1 MRTVLETARAVAL
14 AAPLAL
20 AAAPATANEFAGS
33 MSSGMADLLIDATK
47 NRTERAVSAKPARI
61 KTKAAVPQDTDFR
74 AEVRYYL
81 EREKCY
87 VLSNPSKNA
96 PTWLSAIAKFDSINE
111 RAPKNYGKKT
121 AAAIEK
127 AKSGL
132 EAERQKAKVP
142 FATIMDEDRPMSAKE
157 RECLSGKGRTKI

>member
-1 MRTVLETARAVAL
+1 MKNLLETARAVAI

-20 AAAPATANEFAGS
+20 ASVPATANEFAGAL
-33 MSSGMADLLIDATK
+33 GTGIADMVIDSTK
-47 NRTERAVSAKPARI
+47 DKAEKAVSGGKSNASDYSGADG
-61 KTKAAVPQDTDFR
+61 QDFR

-87 VLSNPSKNA
+87 VIAKAPKNA
-96 PTWLSAIAKFDSINE
+96 PTWLAAIGKFDDVNE

-127 AKSGL
+127 AKDRL
-132 EAERQKAKVP
+132 EAERQKAKTS
-142 FATIMDEDRPMSAKE
+142 FSAIMDSGRKLTNRE
-157 RECLSGKGRTKI
+157 RECLGGIGKTKS